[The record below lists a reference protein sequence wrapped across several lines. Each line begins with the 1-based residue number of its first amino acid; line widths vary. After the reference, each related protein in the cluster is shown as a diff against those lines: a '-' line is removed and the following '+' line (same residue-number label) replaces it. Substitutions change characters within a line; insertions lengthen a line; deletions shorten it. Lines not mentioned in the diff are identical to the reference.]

1 MMSREVGRESCT
13 CDRGSARGLAP
24 DLQRIREG
32 TACEV
37 MYQRTIRLE
46 ECAPINALQVCQ
58 PNL

>member
-1 MMSREVGRESCT
+1 MMSREVGTRIVYLRPRISP
-13 CDRGSARGLAP
+13 RLGP

-37 MYQRTIRLE
+37 IYQRTIRLE